1 MKKYILTLIVTF
13 VFALAGSGLMAQDPQ
28 PPPGNHGQTGNQPPG
43 GGAPISSGVVILLTL
58 SVAYG
63 SKKVYNSWKKIGD

>member
-13 VFALAGSGLMAQDPQ
+13 VFALAGSGLMAQDPP
-28 PPPGNHGQTGNQPPG
+28 PPPGNHGQTGTQPPG